1 MPDVNKFK
9 SRAFP
14 IVTRRCE
21 DGTPR
26 RGRKGLNRDGI
37 DDSGQLDSLVPGR
50 RKWRRSRKFV
60 LEIPMGS
67 RGRGRERSATI
78 RVDPALRP
86 IHPLLAPL
94 TTLEP
99 YLADNSSFACS
110 KLSATWRRRGEVFER
125 GANAKNVFENPS
137 ERPSYI
143 IKHRKGLLTRD
154 IHISRR
160 DLTFNTRSNERRIR
174 HDTRS
179 FLAHVCYRYRS
190 ILE

>member
-1 MPDVNKFK
+1 M
-9 SRAFP
+9 
-14 IVTRRCE
+14 RRWHL
-21 DGTPR
+21 GK
-26 RGRKGLNRDGI
+26 GGKGLNRAGI

-110 KLSATWRRRGEVFER
+110 KLSATWRRGGEVFEPS
-125 GANAKNVFENPS
+125 ASAKNIS
-137 ERPSYI
+137 
-143 IKHRKGLLTRD
+143 K
-154 IHISRR
+154 ISRQTIAKR
-160 DLTFNTRSNERRIR
+160 LNARGS
-174 HDTRS
+174 
-179 FLAHVCYRYRS
+179 LARNIYIPRFVRFREKRLPELRFS
-190 ILE
+190 IGA